1 MKTVLDQKP
10 LVFLTLFTLIFW
22 IVTAWIFAQCERVG
36 REEEPAILY
45 SNALWFIA
53 ISFMLNGYGDVVPK
67 TNAGR
72 LVAIAVGVIGAIIS
86 SILIAVISRKI
97 LLSQGQRNVNNFM
110 NDSKLTQ
117 RHKDAA
123 ARCLQSN
130 DAPDHLLRQ
139 HQRRFLEAIH
149 DFRRI
154 KNKIRV
160 FGESTQTSMQQMN
173 RLMTEMHTSM
183 QRLVSAQEEMRAQ
196 IEVLQKA
203 MRNHFVNA
211 HAQTIVG
218 NSHPVPIHSH
228 STTQQRYLPL

>member
-1 MKTVLDQKP
+1 MRESWTRRGTRHPLFQRFVVHRYFIHVERIRRRCAKNERGKTCGHCGRRHRCHH
-10 LVFLTLFTLIFW
+10 FLHPDRRHFEEDPPFPRPKKRQQFHERFQ
-22 IVTAWIFAQCERVG
+22 VDSTA
-36 REEEPAILY
+36 
-45 SNALWFIA
+45 
-53 ISFMLNGYGDVVPK
+53 
-67 TNAGR
+67 
-72 LVAIAVGVIGAIIS
+72 
-86 SILIAVISRKI
+86 
-97 LLSQGQRNVNNFM
+97 QRCRGTGSPE
-110 NDSKLTQ
+110 DLAHLQ
-117 RHKDAA
+117 
-123 ARCLQSN
+123 CLQSN